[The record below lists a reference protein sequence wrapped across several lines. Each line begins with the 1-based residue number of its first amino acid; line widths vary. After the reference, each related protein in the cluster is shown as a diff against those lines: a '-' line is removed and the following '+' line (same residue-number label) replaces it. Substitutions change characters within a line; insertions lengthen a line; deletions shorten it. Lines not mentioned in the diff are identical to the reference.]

1 VFTVPVTLAMNCC
14 FPPVTTPAEAG
25 DTETATGGNTVT
37 VAEADLLASACEVA
51 VTVTVGGVGTALGA
65 V

>member
-1 VFTVPVTLAMNCC
+1 VFVVPVTLAVNCC
-14 FPPVTTPAEAG
+14 LPPVTTLAEAG

-37 VAEADLLASACEVA
+37 VAEADLEASACEVA
-51 VTVTVGGVGTALGA
+51 VTVTDGGVGTAIGA